1 MQRVKMVLVCVAVV
15 LASLAG
21 AAEVLE
27 EEAPAAPAPLP
38 LHSLEGFGGVYL
50 TETAYLVNP
59 PVGDRTIGLP
69 SVAISAVDVGKKFL
83 GSASATLNILGR
95 VELGYSYQFLSLGD
109 WDNDVEDATGLNISD
124 GDVRLHTIGARAA
137 LIREGEWDTAW
148 VPAVTF
154 GVRYKNNTEIEDI
167 NDDLLNVPKA
177 LGYDD
182 DDGVDFTLVASKTFA
197 GVLPKPFILSLGVRS
212 TEAIHAGYVGFT
224 DDRELV
230 LEANGIFFITD
241 QLVLAGEYRQMPD
254 ELGTLGRLVREQDD
268 WWSLALGYVVN
279 SQLTVTAGFANLG
292 RVLDDDENFCVLGQ
306 VKYEF

>member
-1 MQRVKMVLVCVAVV
+1 MQRAKMALVCVAVV

-59 PVGDRTIGLP
+59 PVGDRTIGMP

>member
-1 MQRVKMVLVCVAVV
+1 MQRVKMALVCVAVV

-59 PVGDRTIGLP
+59 PVGDRTIGMP

-254 ELGTLGRLVREQDD
+254 ELHSLGRLVREQDD

>member
-1 MQRVKMVLVCVAVV
+1 MGRAKVGLMCVAVV

-27 EEAPAAPAPLP
+27 EKPAPPPPLP
-38 LHSLEGFGGVYL
+38 LHSIEGFGGVYL

-59 PVGDRTIGLP
+59 PVGDSPIGLP
-69 SVAISAVDVGKKFL
+69 SFAISATDIGKKFL
-83 GSASATLNILGR
+83 GGASATLNILGR

-109 WDNDVEDATGLNISD
+109 WDNDVEDATGLSISD
-124 GDVRLHTIGARAA
+124 DDVRLHTIGARVA
-137 LIREGEWDTAW
+137 LIREGEWDTSW

-154 GVRYKNNTEIEDI
+154 GVRYKKNTEIEDI
-167 NDDLLNVPKA
+167 NDDILNIPKA

-182 DDGVDFTLVASKTFA
+182 DDGVDFTLVASKKFVD
-197 GVLPKPFILSLGVRS
+197 VLPKPFILSLGVRS
-212 TEAIHAGYVGFT
+212 TEAIHAGLVGFT

-254 ELGTLGRLVREQDD
+254 ELHTLGRLVREQDD

-279 SQLTVTAGFANLG
+279 ENLTLTLGFANLG
-292 RVLDDDENFCVLGQ
+292 KVLDDDENFCPLGQ
-306 VKYEF
+306 IKYEF

>member
-1 MQRVKMVLVCVAVV
+1 MQRVKMALVCVAVV

-59 PVGDRTIGLP
+59 PVGDRTIGMP